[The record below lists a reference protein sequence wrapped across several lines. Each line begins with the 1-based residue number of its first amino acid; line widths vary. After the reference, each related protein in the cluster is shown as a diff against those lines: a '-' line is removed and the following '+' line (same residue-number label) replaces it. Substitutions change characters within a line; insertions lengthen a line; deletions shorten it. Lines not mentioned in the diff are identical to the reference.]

1 MLAVGSG
8 GGHLWKVHSYQLRV
22 PIDDEN
28 TMHYWYYAFEPP
40 EDAAVPAHLLD
51 RLYFHEMPVRDERG
65 DYMLDTIGV
74 QDVMAWES
82 QGNIAKRD
90 LERLGTTDEGVILYR
105 QMLKRELA
113 KVEAGL
119 DPMGTLRDPARNTLI
134 QFAVERDKSNFTDG
148 FDRVVRRSGLRSSP
162 IVDDLRKLFAS
173 YNGAKF
179 ERSLRQP
186 VGAAGD

>member
-1 MLAVGSG
+1 
-8 GGHLWKVHSYQLRV
+8 
-22 PIDDEN
+22 
-28 TMHYWYYAFEPP
+28 
-40 EDAAVPAHLLD
+40 
-51 RLYFHEMPVRDERG
+51 MPVRDERG
-65 DYMLDTIGV
+65 TYMLDTIGV

-113 KVEAGL
+113 KVEADE

-148 FDRVVRRSGLRSSP
+148 FDSVVRRSGLRSSP
-162 IVDDLRKLFAS
+162 IVDDLRKVFAA

-179 ERSLRQP
+179 KRSLEEP
-186 VGAAGD
+186 VGARN